1 MDPPIKMMPFWEEVN
16 FRRNSKLEMNTPCF
30 FPEKCHIF
38 EVNLVNIDH
47 WKKIQPSPKITDLG
61 GATGHAQA
69 QAARRNGRR
78 KAIKIFFSQK
88 TEVYFSG
95 FLGVL
100 MEVFHGKF

>member
-61 GATGHAQA
+61 GATGMRKRKQRGAM
-69 QAARRNGRR
+69 AAGRPSR
-78 KAIKIFFSQK
+78 FFFPKKLRFIFRAFW
-88 TEVYFSG
+88 EF
-95 FLGVL
+95 
-100 MEVFHGKF
+100 

>member
-78 KAIKIFFSQK
+78 KAIKIFFPK
-88 TEVYFSG
+88 KLRFIFRAFWEF
-95 FLGVL
+95 
-100 MEVFHGKF
+100 